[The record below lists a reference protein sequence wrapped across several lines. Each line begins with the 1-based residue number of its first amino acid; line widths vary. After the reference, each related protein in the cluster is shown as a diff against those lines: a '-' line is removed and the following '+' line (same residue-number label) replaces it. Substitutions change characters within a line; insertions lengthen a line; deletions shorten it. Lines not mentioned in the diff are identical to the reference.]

1 MDRSSEPLLAVTMG
15 DAAGTGP
22 EIIAKAL
29 AAPGAASGVRIVV
42 IGNAATMRA
51 AVEIT
56 GAPLTVRAI
65 GNLDE
70 VSPKPNT
77 VDVLDLKNIDLAT
90 LKRGQVNPMAGKAAY
105 EYIKL
110 AAESAIAG
118 KVDAM
123 VTSAINKEALNK
135 AGYHYP
141 GHTELLAELCGVP
154 EVAMMLVSGKLRVTH
169 VTTHVSL
176 FRATQMVMPERIL
189 AVLDITE
196 DALHRM
202 AIARPH
208 IAVAGLNPHA
218 GEDGLFG
225 DEEIEYIRPA
235 LDTAR
240 KRGLDVTG
248 PLPPDSVFFRA
259 LQGEFDAVVA
269 MYHDQGHIA
278 VKMLGIDEGV
288 NVTLGLPIIRTSV
301 EHGTAFDKA
310 GKGTA
315 SPKSL
320 IEAIKVAA
328 VMARYKREQQ
338 SKNR

>member
-1 MDRSSEPLLAVTMG
+1 MNESKPLVAVTMG

-29 AAPGAASGVRIVV
+29 IDRDATAGCNVVV
-42 IGNAATMRA
+42 IGDAGVMRA

-56 GAPLTVRAI
+56 RSPIKIRGIKSTEEAAFAPGVI
-65 GNLDE
+65 
-70 VSPKPNT
+70 
-77 VDVLDLKNIDLAT
+77 DVIDLKNIDLT
-90 LKRGQVNPMAGKAAY
+90 HLMRGCVDPMAGKAAY

-110 AAESAIAG
+110 AAGLALTGKIDAIA
-118 KVDAM
+118 
-123 VTSAINKEALNK
+123 TSAINKDALNK

-141 GHTELLAELCGVP
+141 GHTELLAELCGVKD
-154 EVAMMLVSGKLRVTH
+154 VVMMLVSGKLRVMH

-176 FRATQMVMPERIL
+176 ENAIKLVTPERIL
-189 AVLDITE
+189 VLLKIT
-196 DALHRM
+196 DNALKQLGITRRLI
-202 AIARPH
+202 AI
-208 IAVAGLNPHA
+208 AGLNPHA

-225 DEEIEYIRPA
+225 DEEIKYISPA
-235 LDTAR
+235 IETA
-240 KRGLDVTG
+240 KRQGFNVTG
-248 PLPPDSVFFRA
+248 PLPPDSIFFRA
-259 LQGEFDAVVA
+259 AQGEFDAAVA

-320 IEAIKVAA
+320 IEAIKLAGVMSRNKNAA
-328 VMARYKREQQ
+328 R
-338 SKNR
+338 